1 MGLSTTLRSARGD
14 FLHIAGLEKVY
25 PSRKGAIF
33 ALKDVNIS
41 VAAAEFVSLLGP
53 SGCGKSTLLRCVAGL
68 ERPTAG
74 TIVLHGSTVSAP
86 PVDMGVVFQ
95 RDVLL
100 DWLTVVGNVLL
111 PAKIRR
117 LPLDIWRPKAER
129 LLEIIGLDNFA
140 DRFPWELSGGMR
152 QRVAICRALLLEP
165 TLLLMDEPFGALD
178 AMTRDELNLELQRL
192 WLADA
197 KTVLFVT
204 HSIAEAVFLSDQ
216 IVVMSR
222 SPGHVVETVMVD
234 LPRPRELAIRETRD
248 FSRYVAR
255 IRQIFERFG
264 ILRGT
269 HVRESAILVR
279 HARLSCWLGRS
290 RFLCAVAGRGH
301 GGKTAGISSAGAKR
315 DLFRDGQRTAL
326 VRVECDAHGG
336 RHFVRIYGC
345 ACGWMSRLS
354 WDRLFAPTREYTLHA
369 ADRPQQCAQ
378 GSVGAALHHLDGHR
392 SRVQGRHLVSH
403 RVFCD
408 HRRYRLG
415 TALSR
420 SRCRRSVPIDAWRKN
435 RRHYCGCGRRT
446 RCPISSRE

>member
-1 MGLSTTLRSARGD
+1 MGPSATLRSAQGD

-33 ALKDVNIS
+33 ALRDVNLS
-41 VAAAEFVSLLGP
+41 VGAAEFVSLLGP

-129 LLEIIGLDNFA
+129 LLEIIGLDNFT

-234 LPRPRELAIRETRD
+234 LPRPRELPIRETQD
-248 FSRYVAR
+248 FTRYVSR
-255 IRQIFERFG
+255 IREIFERFG

-269 HVRESAILVR
+269 HVR
-279 HARLSCWLGRS
+279 
-290 RFLCAVAGRGH
+290 
-301 GGKTAGISSAGAKR
+301 K
-315 DLFRDGQRTAL
+315 
-326 VRVECDAHGG
+326 
-336 RHFVRIYGC
+336 
-345 ACGWMSRLS
+345 
-354 WDRLFAPTREYTLHA
+354 
-369 ADRPQQCAQ
+369 
-378 GSVGAALHHLDGHR
+378 
-392 SRVQGRHLVSH
+392 
-403 RVFCD
+403 
-408 HRRYRLG
+408 
-415 TALSR
+415 
-420 SRCRRSVPIDAWRKN
+420 
-435 RRHYCGCGRRT
+435 
-446 RCPISSRE
+446 